1 MHDFKKSK
9 IETTSNHS
17 RHVKHRETL
26 VPRYVGFMQYLMRV
40 KTIIQKFQLLGISI
54 SYDWC
59 LSICDQFVISIFKK
73 YDDNKVFVH
82 TAIASS
88 YYHGIIFSIMQFLTT
103 MNCEVLQE
111 KPYNLSEN
119 SKSKLTL
126 PIFCLRLTLNSNHFH
141 FDQAP
146 LSVTLPLC

>member
-1 MHDFKKSK
+1 M
-9 IETTSNHS
+9 
-17 RHVKHRETL
+17 
-26 VPRYVGFMQYLMRV
+26 
-40 KTIIQKFQLLGISI
+40 GISI

-103 MNCEVLQE
+103 MNCGVLQE

-119 SKSKLTL
+119 SKSKLAL

-141 FDQAP
+141 FNQAP
-146 LSVTLPLC
+146 FSLLPYLYVKCCGGYRRRLNVKRNFKWGNGLIKERLCLQHWYLLFLV